1 MKNDHCRVDGQ
12 LLIARGANRALHI
25 GLQLP
30 EQDRGAA
37 LLQGRAVRALPPL
50 SAIRVDNPIARTLSL
65 HQATEAATGTPLH
78 EDLLPLRRLML
89 CGEWIQSHTR
99 HIYLLHAAALLGYP
113 NLRAMASDYPEVTTR
128 AQRLV
133 RLGNRLIAC
142 MAGSVTKPSNLVP
155 GGLLELPAPRALTE
169 LEPELRWARAAVETT
184 LALVARLPFY
194 RYRGEYQF
202 AAMDAESG
210 YPALGDGWL
219 TSAGR
224 REIGD
229 SWVLCEA
236 VPPVLT
242 GPLARYALFQQRLS
256 PAVRELAAS
265 AGLDSVNRNPFR
277 GVVVRAVELAAVIE
291 EALEL
296 LRRYHSPRNP
306 SVPLA
311 VRAGEGWGGA
321 SSSDGPFVT
330 RCTLNAQGVLDQV
343 RVFSPLDFN
352 RRALERDLSDCLKPW
367 DAVSEA
373 NLRSE
378 CEHLVGTYAP
388 VLSRRLRIQVALSA

>member
-1 MKNDHCRVDGQ
+1 
-12 LLIARGANRALHI
+12 
-25 GLQLP
+25 
-30 EQDRGAA
+30 
-37 LLQGRAVRALPPL
+37 
-50 SAIRVDNPIARTLSL
+50 
-65 HQATEAATGTPLH
+65 
-78 EDLLPLRRLML
+78 ML
-89 CGEWIQSHTR
+89 CEG
-99 HIYLLHAAALLGYP
+99 
-113 NLRAMASDYPEVTTR
+113 
-128 AQRLV
+128 
-133 RLGNRLIAC
+133 
-142 MAGSVTKPSNLVP
+142 
-155 GGLLELPAPRALTE
+155 
-169 LEPELRWARAAVETT
+169 
-184 LALVARLPFY
+184 
-194 RYRGEYQF
+194 
-202 AAMDAESG
+202 
-210 YPALGDGWL
+210 
-219 TSAGR
+219 
-224 REIGD
+224 
-229 SWVLCEA
+229 

-256 PAVRELAAS
+256 PAVRELADS